1 MWSSINRDHYF
12 LETIMTALKSVL
24 SLSTLAAI
32 VAIPMMVSGA
42 QASTTT
48 KLLSCQADSRQKVV
62 DCCQRILRT
71 NTRPYWI
78 SSGTGACGAVVACK
92 GGGKPTKPTFA
103 AVVVP
108 KPKKCVVYIPE
119 IDTIGDGKGG
129 DTPPPNSNPR
139 TPNTRGGKI

>member
-1 MWSSINRDHYF
+1 M
-12 LETIMTALKSVL
+12 TILKSVL
-24 SLSTLAAI
+24 LLPALATIIAM
-32 VAIPMMVSGA
+32 PLMMSGA

-92 GGGKPTKPTFA
+92 AVGKPSKPILTA
-103 AVVVP
+103 AVAP
-108 KPKKCVVYIPE
+108 KPKKCIVYIPGE
-119 IDTIGDGKGG
+119 DTIGGGKGD
-129 DTPPPNSNPR
+129 DTPTPNSNPR
-139 TPNTRGGKI
+139 TPNARGGKI

>member
-1 MWSSINRDHYF
+1 
-12 LETIMTALKSVL
+12 MTTLKSVL
-24 SLSTLAAI
+24 SLSALAVI
-32 VAIPMMVSGA
+32 VAMPLMMSGA

-92 GGGKPTKPTFA
+92 AGKSSKPTFA
-103 AVVVP
+103 AVVAP
-108 KPKKCVVYIPE
+108 PKKCVVYIPE
-119 IDTIGDGKGG
+119 IDTIGGGKGD
-129 DTPPPNSNPR
+129 DTPVPNSNPR
-139 TPNTRGGKI
+139 NPNSRGGKI